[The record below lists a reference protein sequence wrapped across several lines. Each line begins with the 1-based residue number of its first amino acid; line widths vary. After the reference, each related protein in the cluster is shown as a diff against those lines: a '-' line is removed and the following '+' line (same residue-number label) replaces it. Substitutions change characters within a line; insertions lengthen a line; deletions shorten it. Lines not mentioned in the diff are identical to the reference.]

1 MESPLPVIALILP
14 AYNEA
19 LTIAATMEA
28 FHRALPG
35 MRIIVVD
42 NNSTDA
48 TQRIASET
56 LQRLG
61 AAGAVLS
68 ELRQG
73 KGNAVRRAFL
83 EVEADIYDMSDA
95 DLT

>member
-42 NNSTDA
+42 KDY
-48 TQRIASET
+48 RIQDRYEPG
-56 LQRLG
+56 QPEF
-61 AAGAVLS
+61 VK
-68 ELRQG
+68 E
-73 KGNAVRRAFL
+73 
-83 EVEADIYDMSDA
+83 
-95 DLT
+95 